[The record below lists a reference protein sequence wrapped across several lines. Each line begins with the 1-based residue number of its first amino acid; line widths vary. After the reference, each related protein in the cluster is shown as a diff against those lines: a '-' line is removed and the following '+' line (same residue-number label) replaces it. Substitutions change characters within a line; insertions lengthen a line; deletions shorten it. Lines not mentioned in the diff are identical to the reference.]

1 MTTRSG
7 AASSGSSLG
16 DALPPLEM
24 WAGVE
29 CTINRVRNRYRD
41 QLALAGTYGRPD
53 DADRLA
59 DLGVRAVRWPVL
71 WERHLENDAAWRVS
85 DRAMETFRR
94 RGIQPIIGLVHHGSG
109 PL

>member
-53 DADRLA
+53 DASI
-59 DLGVRAVRWPVL
+59 VWPTSEFVPY
-71 WERHLENDAAWRVS
+71 AGPCS
-85 DRAMETFRR
+85 
-94 RGIQPIIGLVHHGSG
+94 GSG
-109 PL
+109 ISRTTRHGG